1 VRVVR
6 LSLEVGE
13 EEAVAEGAEEWYLQ
27 WEAHWEP

>member
-13 EEAVAEGAEEWYLQ
+13 EEAVAAVAEEWYLQ
-27 WEAHWEP
+27 

>member
-27 WEAHWEP
+27 